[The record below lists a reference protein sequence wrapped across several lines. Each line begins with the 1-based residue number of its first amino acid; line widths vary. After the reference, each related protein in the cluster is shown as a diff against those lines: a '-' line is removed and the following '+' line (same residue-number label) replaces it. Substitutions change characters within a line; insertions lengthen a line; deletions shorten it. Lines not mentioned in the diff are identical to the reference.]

1 MIDKYNDILKRFCKG
16 CYYKTGK
23 CGIINLIEAIVAH
36 PLPKEEKD
44 LFIQGVY
51 QIGPTGVQVLEYEEI
66 VEEEEQGA

>member
-1 MIDKYNDILKRFCKG
+1 M
-16 CYYKTGK
+16 
-23 CGIINLIEAIVAH
+23 IEAIVAH